1 MGSFPSSILAGLPE
15 LNVPAQWKTLY
26 FLFPPLLFSKS
37 LHCFLKLQSDPKFPI
52 TGFCFG
58 SPDLSLYTLDEQP
71 RLFPHHLSPSH
82 FLSSQHIKLIL
93 SWEYEENGPISPIL
107 NPVSPHQARSGPAF
121 RFHSMS
127 MKHILT
133 ASTFIYF
140 PDIWRDISLYYG
152 QEQIKFSTK

>member
-107 NPVSPHQARSGPAF
+107 NPVSPSSSQIRPSFQVPLNVHEAHFDSINLYLFPWHLEGYF
-121 RFHSMS
+121 I
-127 MKHILT
+127 ILWT
-133 ASTFIYF
+133 RTNKIQY
-140 PDIWRDISLYYG
+140 
-152 QEQIKFSTK
+152 